1 MKKNKKL
8 IIGGF
13 IILVSVAILGYV
25 GFMGG
30 RSYYYD
36 VSAYLAKGPSVFS
49 QSNNITGVVA
59 PGPQQTGNNLKFT
72 LQDTKDSSVAIAVSY
87 QGAVPDTFGEGRE
100 LVVEGKYDPV
110 NKIFQA
116 TQIITKCS
124 SKYAPE

>member
-13 IILVSVAILGYV
+13 IILLAVAILGYV

-36 VSAYLAKGPSVFS
+36 VSAYLAKGTAVFN

-59 PGPQQTGNNLKFT
+59 PGPQQSGNSLKFT
-72 LQDTKDSSVAIAVSY
+72 MQDINDSSVTIAVSY
-87 QGAVPDTFGEGRE
+87 QGAVPDTFAAGRQV
-100 LVVEGKYDPV
+100 VVEGKYDPSAKV
-110 NKIFQA
+110 FQA